1 MLSKSMPNSSNYKS
15 FSLQQSKQHSSNFPW
30 SQKKLHTF
38 NPFPRYNHSASEFDH
53 NDSIIIFGG
62 IVGEKTT
69 NEVYVVE
76 ATYGDIPKPRSL
88 HSQISFATH
97 MIVFGGIVDDPK
109 ENNLDEHIY
118 IFDIVSKHWLK
129 QMICNFNIDGEVS
142 TINSSSSNGS
152 IGRFGHTAT
161 VVDTTLYVFGGK
173 NKNNEYLNDFLTF
186 DLKALKLLTKK
197 KSKFKF
203 SSRFGGCASP
213 NFTQSFW
220 DSLIPPRNA
229 PSPRMKHV
237 SCPYN
242 GKIYMFGGTDEIKC
256 YNDIWCY
263 DVKTNQWDELECSGY
278 TPQARE
284 GHGATIMNDVIYI
297 FGGRSEE
304 GEVLGDLAA
313 FRITNKRWYKFPK
326 LSPSPCPRYGIT
338 VSKVKNNILVF
349 GGDSKKDPRPDNEG
363 IVHILDTTKIK
374 FPSGD
379 NTSGHQQ
386 NQDQQLSQEI
396 ISGSSSSPYPKKTKL
411 SPVLEEAILLSS
423 QESILKLSSTNKDVK
438 GKQKAQQEAQQRQ
451 ARSQQIQQEAQQ
463 ELSGTTKSNTV
474 EIKEHDNYKPHKTYV
489 EYSNTPGKV
498 SFDGKIPNNQSNL
511 TKSLRGN
518 IRNAVIIEN
527 NDFNIIDN
535 GSDNSIGNGI
545 DNNENEE
552 DQNPVLNN
560 DDNITRTLPLQDSQL
575 YQQHNH
581 QMEKNDSSVEGSG
594 TLSKKSSF
602 EKLREGSPVNNNNIQ
617 QRPRGARPLDK
628 KTIFIPIRMNNN
640 NVNNVDVGI
649 IVGSKTE
656 QVLIPESPIIPIHN
670 HHIQQQQQT
679 ILSSTLENDE
689 FFRELEKQK
698 QNIIDAKKRENL
710 MKSTKELEFNS
721 CGNEIMNNL
730 EVGSDKYKIV
740 DVIVKMKQQLKYYK
754 TNIKL
759 QSQLASQKISESEK
773 SRIDALDEVATIKLQ
788 NLQINQL
795 KQVLKEQQMIFD
807 KVQKTLVIAN
817 KRADDTEQRLKDSSQ
832 EVATLEKEMSSLKL
846 ELTNKSRLLDKSLKK
861 SDELERLLIKAQSED
876 NNDEN
881 DEYDDYFEYDN
892 NNIIIENNIYDN
904 VDDIGD
910 DNVVDDNNDG
920 NQYLLI

>member
-284 GHGATIMNDVIYI
+284 GHGATIMND
-297 FGGRSEE
+297 
-304 GEVLGDLAA
+304 
-313 FRITNKRWYKFPK
+313 
-326 LSPSPCPRYGIT
+326 
-338 VSKVKNNILVF
+338 
-349 GGDSKKDPRPDNEG
+349 
-363 IVHILDTTKIK
+363 
-374 FPSGD
+374 
-379 NTSGHQQ
+379 
-386 NQDQQLSQEI
+386 
-396 ISGSSSSPYPKKTKL
+396 
-411 SPVLEEAILLSS
+411 
-423 QESILKLSSTNKDVK
+423 
-438 GKQKAQQEAQQRQ
+438 
-451 ARSQQIQQEAQQ
+451 
-463 ELSGTTKSNTV
+463 
-474 EIKEHDNYKPHKTYV
+474 
-489 EYSNTPGKV
+489 
-498 SFDGKIPNNQSNL
+498 
-511 TKSLRGN
+511 
-518 IRNAVIIEN
+518 
-527 NDFNIIDN
+527 
-535 GSDNSIGNGI
+535 
-545 DNNENEE
+545 
-552 DQNPVLNN
+552 
-560 DDNITRTLPLQDSQL
+560 
-575 YQQHNH
+575 
-581 QMEKNDSSVEGSG
+581 
-594 TLSKKSSF
+594 
-602 EKLREGSPVNNNNIQ
+602 
-617 QRPRGARPLDK
+617 
-628 KTIFIPIRMNNN
+628 
-640 NVNNVDVGI
+640 
-649 IVGSKTE
+649 
-656 QVLIPESPIIPIHN
+656 
-670 HHIQQQQQT
+670 
-679 ILSSTLENDE
+679 
-689 FFRELEKQK
+689 
-698 QNIIDAKKRENL
+698 
-710 MKSTKELEFNS
+710 
-721 CGNEIMNNL
+721 
-730 EVGSDKYKIV
+730 
-740 DVIVKMKQQLKYYK
+740 
-754 TNIKL
+754 
-759 QSQLASQKISESEK
+759 
-773 SRIDALDEVATIKLQ
+773 
-788 NLQINQL
+788 
-795 KQVLKEQQMIFD
+795 
-807 KVQKTLVIAN
+807 
-817 KRADDTEQRLKDSSQ
+817 
-832 EVATLEKEMSSLKL
+832 
-846 ELTNKSRLLDKSLKK
+846 
-861 SDELERLLIKAQSED
+861 
-876 NNDEN
+876 
-881 DEYDDYFEYDN
+881 
-892 NNIIIENNIYDN
+892 
-904 VDDIGD
+904 
-910 DNVVDDNNDG
+910 
-920 NQYLLI
+920 